1 MAKLTAEDLA
11 SYLAESGH
19 ISQEQ
24 VPQLLRLWESRKGA
38 SEKGRGLHPIA
49 FAVSLNLPDLKSP
62 ENPLDDAL
70 IARVLAG
77 RTGLQSARLDPLKL
91 DIEFIH
97 RTVSRPFAARYL
109 MLPLAEKEGE
119 IYMAVA
125 DPFDMEGVDLF
136 RQASPKPVRRV
147 VAPYGD
153 MVRIIHE
160 FYGFRSALTNAE
172 KAMNNGN
179 DLGNLEQLVR
189 LQSGTEIEASDKH
202 VVNAVEYL
210 LHHAYD
216 LRASDIHLEPKR
228 DHALARFRIDGVLH
242 DIAHIPKVV
251 YPAIVNRIKALSR
264 MDIAEKRRPQD
275 GRLKTDRDG
284 KEIELRIS
292 SVPVAFGEKLVLRIF
307 DPDMLVRDL
316 TSLGF
321 RADELELFESF
332 IQSPHGVILVTGPTG
347 SGKTTTLY
355 SALKI
360 LAQPGVNVISIEDPI
375 EMVMPQLNQIAVNP
389 KIGLTFGSALRTVLR
404 QDPDIVMVGEIRDQ
418 ETAENAVQAAL
429 TGHLVLSTLHTNDA
443 PTAITRLQDLGIP
456 SFLLASTIIGVL
468 AQRLVRVICPKCKED
483 HVLGPEE
490 LRIIGWPEEKG
501 NGLVAKRGAGCPRC
515 RRTGY
520 YGRTGIYEIMAVDE
534 TMREMIDRKCDS
546 ALLREQAVKNGM
558 MTLREAALSKL
569 ARGVTTFEEIIRVTG
584 I

>member
-1 MAKLTAEDLA
+1 MSKLTAETLA
-11 SYLAESGH
+11 SYLREGGH
-19 ISQEQ
+19 LSDEQ
-24 VPQLLRLWESRKGA
+24 IPQLLRFWEARKGA
-38 SEKGRGLHPIA
+38 SDKSRSLHPIA
-49 FAVSLNLPDLKSP
+49 FVVSLNLPDRKNP
-62 ENPLDDAL
+62 ENSLDDGL
-70 IARVLAG
+70 IARVLAQKA
-77 RTGLQSARLDPLKL
+77 GLQSARLDPLKL

-97 RTVSRPFAARYL
+97 RTISRPFAARYL
-109 MLPLAEKEGE
+109 MLPLVEKDGE

-136 RQASPKPVRRV
+136 RQTCPTPLRRV

-153 MVRIIHE
+153 MVRIINE
-160 FYGFRSALTNAE
+160 FYGFRSALTSAE
-172 KAMNNGN
+172 KAMSSGS

-189 LQSGTEIEASDKH
+189 LQTGTEIEASDRH

-228 DHALARFRIDGVLH
+228 DNALARFRIDGVLH
-242 DIAHIPKVV
+242 DIAQIPKVV

-284 KEIELRIS
+284 KEVELRIS

-316 TSLGF
+316 ASLGF
-321 RADELELFESF
+321 RADELEVFEGF
-332 IQSPHGVILVTGPTG
+332 LQSPHGIILVTGPTG

-443 PTAITRLQDLGIP
+443 PSAITRLQDLGMP
-456 SFLLASTIIGVL
+456 SFLLASTITGVL
-468 AQRLVRVICPKCKED
+468 AQRLVRVICPRCKED
-483 HVLGPEE
+483 HVLSTEE
-490 LRIIGWPEEKG
+490 LRIVGWPEEKG
-501 NGLVAKRGAGCPRC
+501 KTLTAKRSAGCAHC

-534 TMREMIDRKCDS
+534 TMRDMIDRKCES
-546 ALLREQAVKNGM
+546 NALREHAVKNGM